1 MQKNEKTLG
10 FFAVIF
16 LTLGC
21 LPAYF
26 NLMFYA
32 IILWMI
38 GFALMNV
45 NFFVLSHNEK
55 F

>member
-1 MQKNEKTLG
+1 MLNNETTLG
-10 FFAVIF
+10 IFAVIF

-32 IILWMI
+32 IILWI
-38 GFALMNV
+38 TGFALMNI